1 MTFAEL
7 NFSFDSASRQL
18 KMSIIAKNS
27 SLVSIRSKKSE
38 TSEKHM
44 IYLFCRSV
52 TLSLYAVVVVK

>member
-27 SLVSIRSKKSE
+27 SLVSIRSKESE
-38 TSEKHM
+38 TSEKY
-44 IYLFCRSV
+44 IYMYFVEVS
-52 TLSLYAVVVVK
+52 LSLSMLL